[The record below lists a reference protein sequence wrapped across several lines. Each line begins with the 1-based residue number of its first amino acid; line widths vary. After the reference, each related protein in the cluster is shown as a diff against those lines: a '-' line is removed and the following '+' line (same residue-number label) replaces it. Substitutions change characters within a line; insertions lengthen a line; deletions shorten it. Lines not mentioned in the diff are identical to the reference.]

1 MQPPTLQ
8 EHPNNTRG
16 SGQDEIRGAKVSQ
29 DTLTWQAP
37 AAYGGDVTT
46 SPASPT
52 PATPGSADGPGGTAT
67 DASGSTAT
75 TDSARGS
82 ARWGLTLGIASYA
95 MWGTLPLY
103 FPLLQPAGALEIIAH
118 RIVWSLLFCL
128 VLLLA
133 TRQMRG
139 YLAVMRSGRML
150 AVLSAAAVLVAANW
164 TIYVFAVT
172 SDHVVDAAL
181 GYFINPLVTVL
192 LAVLVLKERLRP
204 AQWVALGFGGAAVVV
219 ITAGLGTVPWVALGV
234 AFSFGFYGLLKNR
247 AGRTVP
253 AIPGLAVET
262 TVLAPVAVLYLLWL
276 GAQGTSTFVQEGTG
290 HALLLVSSGIVTA
303 LPLLCFGAAA
313 RLLPL
318 SVVGMLQYLAPIM
331 QLALG
336 VLVFHEE
343 MPVVRWVGFSLVWCA
358 LVLLTVDALRSLR
371 VARVARVAQR

>member
-1 MQPPTLQ
+1 M
-8 EHPNNTRG
+8 
-16 SGQDEIRGAKVSQ
+16 
-29 DTLTWQAP
+29 
-37 AAYGGDVTT
+37 T
-46 SPASPT
+46 SSPT
-52 PATPGSADGPGGTAT
+52 SASATSAT
-67 DASGSTAT
+67 GST
-75 TDSARGS
+75 
-82 ARWGLTLGIASYA
+82 RWGLTLGIASYA

-139 YLAVMRSGRML
+139 YVEVLRSGRML
-150 AVLSAAAVLVAANW
+150 AVLAVAAVLVAANW

-204 AQWVALGFGGAAVVV
+204 AQWVALGFGAAAVVV
-219 ITAGLGTVPWVALGV
+219 ITVGLGTVPWVALGV

-262 TVLAPVAVLYLLWL
+262 TVLAPVAALYLVWL
-276 GAQGTSTFVQEGTG
+276 ATQGTSTFLQQGSG
-290 HALLLVSSGIVTA
+290 QALLLVSSGVVTA

-318 SVVGMLQYLAPIM
+318 SVVGMLQYIAPIM

-336 VLVFHEE
+336 VLVFHEA
-343 MPVVRWVGFSLVWCA
+343 MPLVRWVGFSLVWCA
-358 LVLLTVDALRSLR
+358 LVVLTVDALRAVR
-371 VARVARVAQR
+371 VARLARAAA

>member
-1 MQPPTLQ
+1 MTSSP
-8 EHPNNTRG
+8 
-16 SGQDEIRGAKVSQ
+16 SSAS
-29 DTLTWQAP
+29 AS
-37 AAYGGDVTT
+37 ASTT
-46 SPASPT
+46 S
-52 PATPGSADGPGGTAT
+52 AT
-67 DASGSTAT
+67 GST
-75 TDSARGS
+75 
-82 ARWGLTLGIASYA
+82 RWGLTLGIASYA

-128 VLLLA
+128 VLLLV
-133 TRQMRG
+133 TRQIRG
-139 YLAVMRSGRML
+139 YVEVLRSGRML
-150 AVLSAAAVLVAANW
+150 AVLAAAAVLVAVNW

-204 AQWVALGFGGAAVVV
+204 AQWVALGFGAAAVVV
-219 ITAGLGTVPWVALGV
+219 ITVGLGTVPWVALGV

-262 TVLAPVAVLYLLWL
+262 TVLAPVAALYLVWL
-276 GAQGTSTFVQEGTG
+276 TTQGTSTFLQEGSG
-290 HALLLVSSGIVTA
+290 HALLLVSSGVVTA

-336 VLVFHEE
+336 VLVFHEA
-343 MPVVRWVGFSLVWCA
+343 MPLVRWVGFSLVWCA
-358 LVLLTVDALRSLR
+358 LVVLTVDALRAVR
-371 VARVARVAQR
+371 AARLARASA